1 MSVLILRALIS
12 GTAKTSGGLRVR
24 LNPDSLAGAC
34 AEQGLSFT
42 KLARLQAYRGRPLAL
57 RLAGD

>member
-24 LNPDSLAGAC
+24 LNPDSLAGRLRGAGPLVYKAC
-34 AEQGLSFT
+34 LGC
-42 KLARLQAYRGRPLAL
+42 RLIEA
-57 RLAGD
+57 DH